1 MKLKELLINK
11 LEEPVDTFC
20 KKINISRPVISGI
33 MNGTYQ
39 HQHNI
44 SLLTIKKICNYFKV
58 DFKEYID

>member
-11 LEEPVDTFC
+11 LEEPIDTFC

-33 MNGTYQ
+33 MNGSY
-39 HQHNI
+39 HHEI